1 MIDLGGFAITYTQQI
16 QIIAVVILYSVIVV
30 GLGLYVK
37 KKEESRQEGRLA
49 HFLTGGNTVSV
60 PYRQPMNMWPGSNP
74 SC

>member
-37 KKEESRQEGRLA
+37 KKEESKQEGRLA

-60 PYRQPMNMWPGSNP
+60 PYSQPMNMWPGSSP